1 MSNLF
6 ESKSNEDI
14 KEVGKDLMDFG
25 TGYQPSKLV
34 MAKDMTLRDY
44 FAGQIVSQLI
54 DKDDSMDVYS
64 LKAFR
69 AYALAN
75 AMIQERN
82 A

>member
-6 ESKSNEDI
+6 EPKSNEEI

-25 TGYQPSKLV
+25 IGYQSPKPV

-44 FAGQIVSQLI
+44 FAGQIVSQLV

-69 AYALAN
+69 AYALAT